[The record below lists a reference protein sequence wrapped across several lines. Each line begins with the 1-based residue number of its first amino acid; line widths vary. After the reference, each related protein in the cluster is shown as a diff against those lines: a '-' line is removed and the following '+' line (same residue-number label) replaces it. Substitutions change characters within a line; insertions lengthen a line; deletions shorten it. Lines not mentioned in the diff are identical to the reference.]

1 MKIYRNIKAIL
12 RENIPQILM
21 LGIGLPWILKP
32 LIQELSASRF
42 TDANGFANIFV
53 LLILFSWGI
62 ALYFLYCLLVHLLN
76 YKKPTLEVTATG
88 LRYPYFVKDDV
99 EIPWENIQNIEYV
112 VDASHNR
119 TEYYIVIVL
128 EKSAQIGELKQSPG
142 LSIVNAMQKKYDSK
156 ILLVFQ
162 NLAKGYSLSD
172 LADRLNAERKSLTA
186 PPQFINNEPIL
197 YKKRTEPLI
206 EMLKRL
212 GIEMIISIAVVTYF
226 FIYGAQNTQM
236 RNYILIFLG
245 IVAFIIVMKFIN
257 HIKLLSAP
265 TTALR
270 FDEHG
275 ISIINDQT
283 FTMPI
288 AWENV
293 QHVELRTQKQSPLL
307 IIEAIDAASREV
319 KSYEIKNDLKDTS
332 VYEVM
337 SSLRYYL

>member
-1 MKIYRNIKAIL
+1 MKIYRDIKAIL
-12 RENIPQILM
+12 RENSPPILM
-21 LGIGLPWILKP
+21 LGIGLPWMFKP
-32 LIQELSASRF
+32 LVTQLSESRF
-42 TDANGFANIFV
+42 SEAAGFSAIIS
-53 LLILFSWGI
+53 LLIMFGYGI
-62 ALYFLYCLLVHLLN
+62 ALYFLYRLLVHLLN

-112 VDASHNR
+112 VDVSHNR

-128 EKSAQIGELKQSPG
+128 DKNAQVGELKQSPG
-142 LSIVNAMQKKYDSK
+142 LSIVNAMQKKYESR

-162 NLAKGYSLSD
+162 HLANGYSLSD
-172 LADRLNAERKSLTA
+172 LADRLNAERKSLTE

-212 GIEMIISIAVVTYF
+212 GIEMVIGIAVVTYF
-226 FIYGAQNTQM
+226 FIYGAQNTEI
-236 RNYILIFLG
+236 RNYVLIFLG

-275 ISIINDQT
+275 ISIINDQI
-283 FTMPI
+283 FTVPI
-288 AWENV
+288 AWTDV
-293 QHVELRTQKQSPLL
+293 QHVELRTQKQSPIL
-307 IIEAIDAASREV
+307 IIEAIDAESREV

-332 VYEVM
+332 VYEVI
-337 SSLRYYL
+337 SSLKYYL